1 MQYTLGKE
9 EKLKS
14 KKLIEQLFAEGNH
27 VKAFP
32 FRLIYLPINHG
43 AEFPIKAGFSVPKRN
58 VKLAVNR
65 NRIKRLIREVYR
77 KNKHSFTKNLNEQY
91 IFMFIYMAKKEINY
105 VDLELSIKKVILK
118 FDTKI
123 KENET
128 SMLKG
133 LPPNNTA
140 NSEQHACA
148 ERSRSMISKKK

>member
-1 MQYTLGKE
+1 MSYTLGKE

-27 VKAFP
+27 VKSFP
-32 FRLIYLPINHG
+32 LRLIYLPIHHG

-77 KNKHSFTKNLNEQY
+77 INKHSFTKNLNEQY
-91 IFMFIYMAKKEINY
+91 IFMFIYMAKEEINY
-105 VDLELSIKKVILK
+105 VDLEVSLKKVISK

-123 KENET
+123 KEDEN
-128 SMLKG
+128 
-133 LPPNNTA
+133 
-140 NSEQHACA
+140 
-148 ERSRSMISKKK
+148 